1 MTRLSM
7 ETEDKSVANAT
18 VESIWL
24 ESIVGVDLRQ
34 PPSPRTCSLT
44 SESKGIRVD

>member
-34 PPSPRTCSLT
+34 PPRTCSLT
-44 SESKGIRVD
+44 SGSKGIRVD